1 MSTHE
6 ETGDDAMSD
15 GKARDR
21 KQNQDRCFCAQ
32 EEEELLGGDQ
42 EEIAEEEQT
51 GHTKAGRTGTTS
63 GTQMAKFL

>member
-1 MSTHE
+1 MERRGIDNKIKT
-6 ETGDDAMSD
+6 DV
-15 GKARDR
+15 
-21 KQNQDRCFCAQ
+21 FCAQ